1 LNNLNKNVNKIILSV
16 CVWILSIS
24 VFSQTTE
31 IRGTIID
38 EKTSETLS
46 FVNIGIKDQ
55 VQGTF
60 SDSEGAFKMDLPKGI
75 YTLIFSSVGYENL
88 EKPITVD
95 GHKTMFLNIAMK
107 GTSRELNTVVVSAS
121 KYAQKIQESISSI
134 EVLKPNLIQNTNIQ
148 SVDKAVDKMPGVAVV
163 DNEPQIRGGSGFS
176 SGLGSRVMVMVDEIP
191 VLRGDA
197 GRPSWNFLPIDDI
210 EQIEVVKGA
219 SSVIYGSSA
228 INGAINVRTAWPK
241 DVPETKVNSFLGI
254 YSKPSR
260 RYATPWTNMNPLMFG
275 LSVAHSQKFENYDL
289 CGGASYYSD
298 QGYIGGVPENKV
310 TDPTN
315 YNGGEFDR
323 RAKFY
328 FNTRV
333 RNKKVEGLSYGL
345 NGNFLYSENA
355 QTYFWYD
362 ADTNIYRSFP
372 GSLSLFKELTFYV
385 DPFIKYFSKT
395 AGTHSLKNRI
405 YYTNTNGSN
414 DQSSLS
420 VTIYNEYQFTNKFK
434 KLGDLVVV
442 SGIMNM
448 YVYSFG
454 KVFSGQLAPD
464 GTPTLGENGQYTSDN
479 FAVYLQM
486 EKRFFKRLTVLLGGR
501 YEYYYLADLSQGK
514 PVFRAGINL
523 QAAKGTFIRTS
534 LGQGYRFPSIGE
546 RYITTTSGNFGF
558 YPNPGLMS
566 ETSLSYELGL
576 KQLFKFGDF
585 IGMADIAGFY
595 ENYDDYV
602 EFNFGI
608 WGKNMA
614 YPQKNIGFKFF
625 NTGPAR
631 IYGIDCMIGGE
642 GEIINNLNLN
652 VMVGYTYSVPQST
665 DPNYVFYKTPT
676 NAKYT
681 YLSTSSDTNGYI
693 LKYRVQ
699 SLLKADLQITWK
711 RFSTGVGG
719 RYYGFMKNIDKS
731 FYDFLDGQM
740 FGVQTGIKQYR
751 IDHNSGTFILDYR
764 IGFALKDFKFS
775 VIVNNLLNQEFSLRP
790 LTMESPRATTLQV
803 VYKI

>member
-1 LNNLNKNVNKIILSV
+1 MNILIKRIIFFFSF
-16 CVWILSIS
+16 WILSLAIFAQTS
-24 VFSQTTE
+24 V
-31 IRGTIID
+31 IRGKIID
-38 EKTSETLS
+38 ENTSESLS
-46 FVNIGIKDQ
+46 YVNIGVKDQ
-55 VQGTF
+55 ALGTF
-60 SDSEGAFKMDLPKGI
+60 SDINGAYRMELPKGT
-75 YTLIFSSVGYENL
+75 YTLVFSSVGYGKF
-88 EKPITVD
+88 EKSITVD
-95 GHKTMFLNIAMK
+95 GRTTLLLDITLKSA
-107 GTSRELNTVVVSAS
+107 SRELNTVVVSSS
-121 KYAQKIQESISSI
+121 KYAQKIQEAISSI
-134 EVLKPNLIQNTNIQ
+134 EVLKPNLIQNNNLQ
-148 SVDKAVDKMPGVAVV
+148 SVDKAVDQMPGVAVV

-197 GRPSWNFLPIDDI
+197 GRPSWSFLPIDDL

-228 INGAINVRTAWPK
+228 INGAINVRTSWPK
-241 DVPETKVNSFLGI
+241 DVPETKINSFLGI

-275 LSVAHSQKFENYDL
+275 LSVAHSQKFDNYDL

-310 TDPTN
+310 TDSGFN
-315 YNGGEFDR
+315 SGEFDR

-345 NGNFLYSENA
+345 NGNFLYSEYA

-362 ADTNIYRSFP
+362 ADTNIYKSFP
-372 GSLSLFKELTFYV
+372 GSLSLFKELSFYV
-385 DPFIKYFSKT
+385 DPFIKYFNKT
-395 AGTHSLKNRI
+395 GGTHSLKNRI
-405 YYTNTNGSN
+405 YYTNTAGTNG
-414 DQSSLS
+414 QSSLS
-420 VTIYNEYQFTNKFK
+420 LTVYNEYQFTHKFQ
-434 KLGDLVVV
+434 KLGDLIIV

-454 KVFSGQLAPD
+454 KVFSGKLAPD
-464 GTPTLGENGQYTSDN
+464 GTTTLGENGQYNSDN

-486 EKRFFKRLTVLLGGR
+486 EKRFFKRLNILLGGR
-501 YEYYYLADLSQGK
+501 YEYYHLSDLTQSK
-514 PVFRAGINL
+514 PVFRAGINF

-534 LGQGYRFPSIGE
+534 VGQGYRFPSIGE

-558 YPNPGLMS
+558 YPNPDLKS

-576 KQLFKFGDF
+576 KQIFKFGDF
-585 IGMADIAGFY
+585 VGMADIAGFY
-595 ENYDDYV
+595 ENYDNYV

-608 WGKNMA
+608 WGKNQSF
-614 YPQKNIGFKFF
+614 PQKNIGFKFF
-625 NTGPAR
+625 NTGPAK
-631 IYGIDCMIGGE
+631 IYGIDCMIAGE
-642 GEIINNLNLN
+642 GEVINNLNLN
-652 VMVGYTYSVPQST
+652 LMVGYTYSVPQST
-665 DPNYVFYKTPT
+665 DPRYVFYQTPN

-699 SLLKADLQITWK
+699 SLLKADLQVTWK
-711 RFSTGVGG
+711 RFSTGFGG

-731 FYDFLDGQM
+731 FYDFLDSQM
-740 FGVQTGIKQYR
+740 FGVNTGIKKYR
-751 IDHNSGTFILDYR
+751 EDHNTGTFILDYR
-764 IGFALKDFKFS
+764 ISFALKDFKFS

-790 LTMESPRATTLQV
+790 LTMEAPRATTLQV

>member
-1 LNNLNKNVNKIILSV
+1 MNILIKKIILLFSF
-16 CVWILSIS
+16 WILSLAIFAQTSEIS
-24 VFSQTTE
+24 
-31 IRGTIID
+31 GKIID
-38 EKTSETLS
+38 EKTSEPLS
-46 FVNIGIKDQ
+46 YVNIGVKDQ
-55 VQGTF
+55 TLGTF
-60 SDSEGAFKMDLPKGI
+60 SDSNGDYRMELPKGT
-75 YTLIFSSVGYENL
+75 YTLIFSSIGYGNF
-88 EKPITVD
+88 EKSITVD
-95 GHKTMFLNIAMK
+95 GRTTLLIDITLKSV
-107 GTSRELNTVVVSAS
+107 SRELNTVIVSSS

-134 EVLKPNLIQNTNIQ
+134 EVLKPDLIQNDNLQ
-148 SVDKAVDKMPGVAVV
+148 SVDKAVDQMPGVAVV

-197 GRPSWNFLPIDDI
+197 GRPSWSSLPIDDL

-228 INGAINVRTAWPK
+228 INGVINVRTAWPK
-241 DVPETKVNSFLGI
+241 DGTETKVNSFLGI

-260 RYATPWTNMNPLMFG
+260 RYATPWSNMNPLMFG
-275 LSVAHSQKFENYDL
+275 LSVAHSQKFDNYDL

-310 TDPTN
+310 TDSGF
-315 YNGGEFDR
+315 NGGEFDR

-333 RNKKVEGLSYGL
+333 RNKKVDGLSYGL

-405 YYTNTNGSN
+405 YYTNTAGTN

-420 VTIYNEYQFTNKFK
+420 LTIYNEYQFTHKFQ
-434 KLGDLVVV
+434 KLDDLIVV

-454 KVFSGQLAPD
+454 KVFSGKLAPD
-464 GTPTLGENGQYTSDN
+464 GTTTLGENGQYTSDN

-486 EKRFFKRLTVLLGGR
+486 EKRFFKRLNILLGGR
-501 YEYYYLADLSQGK
+501 YEYYHLADLYQGK
-514 PVFRAGINL
+514 PVFRAGINF
-523 QAAKGTFIRTS
+523 QAAKGTFFRTS
-534 LGQGYRFPSIGE
+534 VGQGYRFPSIGE

-558 YPNPGLMS
+558 YPNPDLKS

-576 KQLFKFGDF
+576 KQIFKFGDF
-585 IGMADIAGFY
+585 IGLADIAGFY
-595 ENYDDYV
+595 ENYDNYV
-602 EFNFGI
+602 EFNFGV
-608 WGKNMA
+608 WGKNQA
-614 YPQKNIGFKFF
+614 YPQKNIGFKFY

-631 IYGIDCMIGGE
+631 IYGIDAMIGGE
-642 GEIINNLNLN
+642 GEVINNLNIN
-652 VMVGYTYSVPQST
+652 VMVGYTYSIPQST
-665 DPNYVFYKTPT
+665 DPGYVFYKTPN

-699 SLLKADLQITWK
+699 SLLKADLQVTWK
-711 RFSTGVGG
+711 HFSTGVGG
-719 RYYGFMKNIDKS
+719 KYYGFMKNIDKS

-740 FGVQTGIKQYR
+740 FGVQTGIKKYR
-751 IDHNSGTFILDYR
+751 EDHHTGTFILDYR
-764 IGFALKDFKFS
+764 IGFTLKDFKFS

-790 LTMESPRATTLQV
+790 LTMEAPRATTLQV

>member
-1 LNNLNKNVNKIILSV
+1 MNILIIRIFFFFSF
-16 CVWILSIS
+16 WILSLA
-24 VFSQTTE
+24 VFAQTTE
-31 IRGTIID
+31 IRGTITD

-46 FVNIGIKDQ
+46 FVNIGVKDQ
-55 VQGTF
+55 TLGTF
-60 SDSEGAFKMDLPKGI
+60 SDGNGAYKMELPWGI
-75 YTLIFSSVGYENL
+75 YTLVFSSVGYANF
-88 EKPITVD
+88 EKSITIE
-95 GHKTMFLNIAMK
+95 G
-107 GTSRELNTVVVSAS
+107 GTTLLLDITLKSVTRELNTIVVSSS

-134 EVLKPNLIQNTNIQ
+134 EVLKPDLIQNNNLQ
-148 SVDKAVDKMPGVAVV
+148 SVDKAIDQMPGIAVV

-197 GRPSWNFLPIDDI
+197 GRPSWSFLPIDDL

-241 DVPETKVNSFLGI
+241 DIPETKVNSFLGI
-254 YSKPSR
+254 YSKPNR
-260 RYATPWTNMNPLMFG
+260 WYATPWSNMNPLMFG
-275 LSVAHSQKFENYDL
+275 LSVAHTQKFDNYDL

-310 TDPTN
+310 TDPAQ

-333 RNKKVEGLSYGL
+333 RNKKIEGLSYGL

-405 YYTNTNGSN
+405 FYTNTNGTN

-420 VTIYNEYQFTNKFK
+420 VTVYNEYQFTNKFK
-434 KLGDLVVV
+434 KLGDLIVV
-442 SGIMNM
+442 SGIMNT

-454 KVFSGQLAPD
+454 KVFSGKLAPD
-464 GTPTLGENGQYTSDN
+464 GTTTLGENGQYTSDN

-486 EKRFFKRLTVLLGGR
+486 EKRFFKRLNILLGGR
-501 YEYYYLADLSQGK
+501 YEYYQLADLSQGK
-514 PVFRAGINL
+514 PVFRAGINF

-534 LGQGYRFPSIGE
+534 VGQGYRFPSIGE

-558 YPNPGLMS
+558 YPNPELKS

-576 KQLFKFGDF
+576 KQIFKFGDF

-595 ENYDDYV
+595 ENYDNYV
-602 EFNFGI
+602 EFNFGV
-608 WGKNMA
+608 WGKNQA
-614 YPQKNIGFKFF
+614 FPQKNIGFKFF

-631 IYGIDCMIGGE
+631 IYGIDAMIGGE
-642 GEIINNLNLN
+642 GEVMNNLNIS

-665 DPNYVFYKTPT
+665 DPRYVFYKTPN

-699 SLLKADLQITWK
+699 SLLKADLQVTLK
-711 RFSTGVGG
+711 RFSTGFGG

-740 FGVQTGIKQYR
+740 FGVQTGIKKYR
-751 IDHNSGTFILDYR
+751 EDHHTGTFILDYR
-764 IGFALKDFKFS
+764 ISYALKDFKFS

-790 LTMESPRATTLQV
+790 LTMEAPRATTLQV